1 MTTVDRDLA
10 GAANAAAATGT
21 DPELLGGV
29 VAWLAVPRQG
39 PAGLRRAVQ
48 RASVDASSLAL
59 RKALPSRPSPE
70 HASAAA
76 TLLLRWAELGCRVA
90 LVGDR
95 AYPTRLARSWPDGD
109 VPPLLAWRGELADER
124 PAVALVGARRATGYG
139 TGVAAWLAGAAAEA
153 GVRVVSGGAVGIDA
167 AAHRAAADAPGAT
180 TVVLGCGHAVGYPR
194 VHAAAGALFDQ
205 VVAAGGA
212 VVSELFPDVRPSAGL
227 VRARNRLVAG
237 LSDLTVVVEGGPRS
251 GALLTAGAAAEQG
264 GSVMAVPGDVRAPGS
279 AAPHRLLSEGVPA
292 CTHPRDLLEQLHQG
306 GAPNA
311 LDGGGVQ
318 ADAEPATPPVA
329 ERPSTLP
336 KDVHRQLI
344 DSWPRPTRLDDLAAA
359 TGRAPGPLLAAV
371 TRAQVAGELAVDAEG
386 VRLRRRPGE

>member
-1 MTTVDRDLA
+1 MTAEDRGLVR
-10 GAANAAAATGT
+10 AAEAAAATGT

-39 PAGLRRAVQ
+39 PTRLRRAAQ
-48 RASVDASSLAL
+48 RAPAEPPSRSL
-59 RKALPSRPSPE
+59 RQVLPPRPSPE
-70 HASAAA
+70 HGAAAA
-76 TLLLRWAELGCRVA
+76 TLLWRWAELGCRVA
-90 LVGDR
+90 LVGDP
-95 AYPTRLARSWPDGD
+95 AYPTRLVHGWPGGD
-109 VPPLLAWRGELADER
+109 APPLLAWRGELADER
-124 PAVALVGARRATGYG
+124 PAVALVGARRATAYG

-167 AAHRAAADAPGAT
+167 AAHRAALDAPGAT

-194 VHAAAGALFDQ
+194 AHATTGALFDQ

-212 VVSELFPDVRPSAGL
+212 VASELFADVRPTAGL

-237 LSDLTVVVEGGPRS
+237 MSDLTVVVEGGPRS

-264 GSVMAVPGDVRAPGS
+264 GGVMAVPGDVRAPGS

-292 CTHPRDLLEQLHQG
+292 CTHPQDLLEQLGRVGDPTAVGGSAGEADQTG
-306 GAPNA
+306 GAPTA
-311 LDGGGVQ
+311 AV
-318 ADAEPATPPVA
+318 
-329 ERPSTLP
+329 RPSTLP
-336 KDVHRQLI
+336 EDVHQQLA
-344 DSWPRPTRLDDLAAA
+344 DTWPRPIRLDDLAAA

-386 VRLRRRPGE
+386 VRLRQRPAG